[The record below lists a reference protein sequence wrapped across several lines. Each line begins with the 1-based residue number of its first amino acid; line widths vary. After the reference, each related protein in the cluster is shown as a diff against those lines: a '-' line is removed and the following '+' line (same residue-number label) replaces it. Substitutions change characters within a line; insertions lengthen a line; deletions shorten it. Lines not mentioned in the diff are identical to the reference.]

1 MVLRPHILRY
11 KGKLRKVDSDK
22 IKKIKM
28 QDATLKEELSKTKA
42 IPKMNFLIIFA
53 GMFVFSSKFLYIFY
67 NLYSPLN
74 VLQVHEKHS
83 L

>member
-22 IKKIKM
+22 IKKMKM

-42 IPKMNFLIIFA
+42 IPKMNFFIILA
-53 GMFVFSSKFLYIFY
+53 GMFVFSSRFLYT
-67 NLYSPLN
+67 PL
-74 VLQVHEKHS
+74 L
-83 L
+83 